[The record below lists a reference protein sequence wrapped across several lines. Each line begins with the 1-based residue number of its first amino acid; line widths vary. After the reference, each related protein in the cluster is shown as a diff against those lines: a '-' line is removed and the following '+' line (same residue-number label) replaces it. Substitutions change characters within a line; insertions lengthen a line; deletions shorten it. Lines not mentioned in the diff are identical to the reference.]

1 MRTTVERVGLARD
14 TIRRGRVEESARAVN
29 RSMPPRPP
37 RPGSDPSW
45 QAAERACTLRGV
57 TLALDTLNAPQRA
70 AVLHADG
77 PLVVFAGAGSGK
89 TRVITYRI
97 AHLIGERG
105 VPPWR
110 ILAVTFTNKAAGEMR
125 ERLAH
130 LVPQGGRDVWV
141 GTFHAICARILRK
154 YADLAGVRK
163 DFTIYD
169 DADQR
174 AMINRVLSDLKL
186 DDKRYDPKKVA
197 GLINRAKQEVISPE
211 QMPSNDAY
219 HEVVQ
224 RIYATYEDRMR
235 AAGTLDF
242 GDLLYRVVVAAEQ
255 SKPLRD
261 ELSTRFTNVMVDEFQ
276 DTNHVQLRLV
286 KLVSEVT
293 RNLTVVGDDDQAIYR
308 WRGADRRNILDFQ
321 KSFPDAQLV
330 KLEQNYRSTK
340 RILRSAHAV
349 VSRNVDREPKT
360 LWTDNEEGGPVL
372 VVKCGDE
379 RDEAR
384 LAAETAKEL
393 VRSGRSLTEM
403 AIFYRIH
410 AQSRVFEE
418 ALRASNVSYQVIGGV
433 RFYDR
438 AEVKDLLA
446 YLRVVSNVDDDVSLL
461 RIVNVPTRGIG
472 KTSLDKVM
480 EIAARHGAS
489 IWSAMNEAAQT
500 NALGATSKKL
510 ASFLA
515 LLEKL
520 RVRASSGEGPAGLAR
535 VVLEE
540 TNYEK
545 SLKDDDTPEADAR
558 LENLRELIGSMEE
571 FEQEAETPTLTAF
584 LELVTLQTSADE
596 AGSGDKLTL
605 MTVHAAKGLEF
616 PVVLV
621 AGLEEQM
628 FPYRG
633 LDADDDPEELE
644 EERRLAYVAFT
655 RAREKLVLT
664 WTPLRRVFGQPR
676 MNSRSR
682 FLDELPKADLRELST
697 GTPRAASF
705 ADRPSAGSSGSGY
718 DGDRPWSHPQQG
730 NAARSSA
737 VRGRATGTAS
747 PSLASGDGFRASSYG
762 GERPPP
768 PSTAARGGSYVDR
781 TEGDVAG
788 EDGGFYIGMAV
799 THAKYG
805 VGKVQSVHG
814 GLPPKLTVAF
824 PGWGVKQLVAS
835 YVQPA

>member
-1 MRTTVERVGLARD
+1 MRRV
-14 TIRRGRVEESARAVN
+14 
-29 RSMPPRPP
+29 
-37 RPGSDPSW
+37 
-45 QAAERACTLRGV
+45 TLR
-57 TLALDTLNAPQRA
+57 LDTLNEPQRE
-70 AVLHADG
+70 AVLYEDG

-89 TRVITYRI
+89 TRVITFRI
-97 AHLIGERG
+97 AHLITERS

-130 LVPQGGRDVWV
+130 LVPEGGRDVWV
-141 GTFHAICARILRK
+141 GTFHSTCARILRK
-154 YADLAGVRK
+154 YAELAGVRK
-163 DFTIYD
+163 DFVIYD

-174 AMINRVLSDLKL
+174 AMINRVLSDLGL
-186 DDKRYDPKKVA
+186 DDKRYDPKKMA
-197 GLINRAKQEVISPE
+197 GVINRAKQEVVPPE
-211 QMPSNDAY
+211 ELPSSDAFS
-219 HEVVQ
+219 EVVQ
-224 RIYATYEDRMR
+224 KIYATYEERMR
-235 AAGTLDF
+235 AAGALDF
-242 GDLLYRVVVAAEQ
+242 GDLLYRVVVAAEH
-255 SKPLRD
+255 SKALRD
-261 ELSTRFTNVMVDEFQ
+261 ELSTRFLHVLVDEFQ
-276 DTNHVQLRLV
+276 DTNQVQLRFV
-286 KLVSEVT
+286 KLVSEVH

-321 KSFPDAQLV
+321 KGFPDARLV

-340 RILRSAHAV
+340 RILSAAHAV

-360 LWTDNEEGGPVL
+360 IWTDNEDGGPVL
-372 VVKCGDE
+372 VVKCADE

-393 VRSGRSLTEM
+393 LRSGRSLTEM

-418 ALRASNVSYQVIGGV
+418 ALRASNVAYQVIGGM

-461 RIVNVPTRGIG
+461 RIVNVPARGIG

-489 IWSAMNEAAQT
+489 IWSAMNEAVQT
-500 NALGATSKKL
+500 NALGPTSKKL
-510 ASFLA
+510 GAFLA

-520 RVRASSGEGPAGLAR
+520 RVRASTGEGPAGLAR

-540 TNYEK
+540 TSYEK
-545 SLKDDDTPEADAR
+545 ALKDDDTPEADAR

-571 FEQEAETPTLTAF
+571 FEQEAETPTLSAF

-633 LDADDDPEELE
+633 LDAGDDPEELE

-664 WTPLRRVFGQPR
+664 WAPMRRVFGQPR
-676 MNSRSR
+676 INMRSR
-682 FLDELPKADLRELST
+682 FLDELPKSDIRELAT
-697 GTPRAASF
+697 ATPRASAY
-705 ADRPSAGSSGSGY
+705 ADRPSYGGGGYGGGSSNY
-718 DGDRPWSHPQQG
+718 DDDRPWSHPQSG
-730 NAARSSA
+730 GGASRGRSSA
-737 VRGRATGTAS
+737 TSSGAS
-747 PSLASGDGFRASSYG
+747 RSTSSASSGDGFRASSYG

-781 TEGDVAG
+781 SEGDLGG
-788 EDGGFYIGMAV
+788 EEGGAFRIGMAV

-805 VGKVQSVHG
+805 VGKVQSVAG

-824 PGWGVKQLVAS
+824 PGWGVKQIVAS
-835 YVQPA
+835 YLQPA

>member
-1 MRTTVERVGLARD
+1 
-14 TIRRGRVEESARAVN
+14 
-29 RSMPPRPP
+29 
-37 RPGSDPSW
+37 
-45 QAAERACTLRGV
+45 
-57 TLALDTLNAPQRA
+57 
-70 AVLHADG
+70 
-77 PLVVFAGAGSGK
+77 
-89 TRVITYRI
+89 
-97 AHLIGERG
+97 
-105 VPPWR
+105 
-110 ILAVTFTNKAAGEMR
+110 
-125 ERLAH
+125 
-130 LVPQGGRDVWV
+130 
-141 GTFHAICARILRK
+141 
-154 YADLAGVRK
+154 
-163 DFTIYD
+163 
-169 DADQR
+169 
-174 AMINRVLSDLKL
+174 
-186 DDKRYDPKKVA
+186 
-197 GLINRAKQEVISPE
+197 
-211 QMPSNDAY
+211 
-219 HEVVQ
+219 
-224 RIYATYEDRMR
+224 
-235 AAGTLDF
+235 
-242 GDLLYRVVVAAEQ
+242 
-255 SKPLRD
+255 
-261 ELSTRFTNVMVDEFQ
+261 
-276 DTNHVQLRLV
+276 
-286 KLVSEVT
+286 
-293 RNLTVVGDDDQAIYR
+293 
-308 WRGADRRNILDFQ
+308 
-321 KSFPDAQLV
+321 
-330 KLEQNYRSTK
+330 
-340 RILRSAHAV
+340 
-349 VSRNVDREPKT
+349 
-360 LWTDNEEGGPVL
+360 
-372 VVKCGDE
+372 
-379 RDEAR
+379 
-384 LAAETAKEL
+384 
-393 VRSGRSLTEM
+393 
-403 AIFYRIH
+403 
-410 AQSRVFEE
+410 
-418 ALRASNVSYQVIGGV
+418 V

-540 TNYEK
+540 TSYEK